1 MSEVFKVEGKV
12 SLDTS
17 DFHSSVDQVT
27 KEGKGLAE
35 NIGQQA
41 SGMQS
46 ALQNAFSFSLGNI
59 GADIAQKAAQL
70 AKEFVTES
78 ISVASSLQEVQNVVD
93 VTFGDAAGQIEQ
105 WAASA
110 RTEFGLTELQ
120 AKQFSSTM
128 GAMLKS
134 MGVTEDKVYD
144 MSTAMAGLAADIA
157 SFYDINFEDAFT
169 KIRSGISG
177 ETEPLKQLGI
187 NMSVANLEAYA
198 LANGITKTYES
209 MTQAEQATLRY
220 NYLMSVTADAQGDFA
235 RTSDSYANNLRTL
248 ETNIDSLKAS
258 LGEALLPTINSVVS
272 AINSLFEHNDT
283 MSDAADE
290 LANSFEENSASI
302 IKNQARANQL
312 IDTIARL
319 EEKEEMTAEETLQ
332 HKGAMDALLKIY
344 PSLATYV
351 DETTGKFSDSATAI
365 KEETAALAEN
375 LIQKAKI
382 AYFEERLT
390 TAAKNQAKAEAEYA
404 EAFAANVEAV
414 SVADEVSERLES
426 QAELFASMK
435 DVIANIFDLNGIDP
449 DTTLNLDMILDNLA
463 EGKSLLESFGNYADF
478 WILDE
483 GQVSFIESVAS
494 SYAKLNAEQKE
505 AAENERQTAVAFEEK
520 SKALETATS
529 KMEAETAAYEEYLG
543 VAAEAENVLN
553 DARDSLDG
561 TSMLLTDSVDCTEEF
576 TAALEELLEQ
586 GEDVQKMFDE
596 LEEYKLN
603 NFESIRK
610 QVEGVYG
617 AFDKADRVRKQSSK
631 KMLKNQESQIDYNER
646 FKKAYESLKENGA
659 SDDLMSQF
667 DYSADSLAQME
678 ALLKGGSEAIAS
690 ASENAA
696 TLKAQQ
702 AEIAGALSE
711 TALSVDTEFQAM
723 NEALTE
729 AQTAFEEAKTAIIE
743 SAANM
748 TVTIG
753 DQTTSAKELLEEVG
767 LAGDEVASSDWKPEI
782 KAQDK
787 ASTTISKI
795 KNALEKLTAEP
806 YTVVLNIVTNGAFPT
821 GTGHATGLDFV
832 PYDNYAARLH
842 RGEAVLT
849 KAEADNWRKGSNTN
863 SGLQPINVT
872 LNLNGVAQNPYEVAD
887 EVRNALELM
896 RWRT

>member
-12 SLDTS
+12 SLDAS
-17 DFHSSVDQVT
+17 EFHSSVDQVT

-59 GADIAQKAAQL
+59 GSDIAQKAAQL

-78 ISVASSLQEVQNVVD
+78 VSVASSLQEVQNVVD

-144 MSTAMAGLAADIA
+144 MSTAMAGLAADMA

-198 LANGITKTYES
+198 LANGISKTYES

-283 MSDAADE
+283 MSGAADE

-351 DETTGKFSDSATAI
+351 DETTGKFNASATAI

-404 EAFAANVEAV
+404 EAFAASMEAV
-414 SVADEVSERLES
+414 GVADEASERLES
-426 QAELFASMK
+426 QADLFASMK

-449 DTTLNLDMILDNLA
+449 DSLNLDMILDNLA
-463 EGKSLLESFGNYADF
+463 EGKSLFESLENYAALISF
-478 WILDE
+478 DE
-483 GQVSFIESVAS
+483 GQISFIEGIAS
-494 SYAKLNAEQKE
+494 SYAKLNKEQKE
-505 AAENERQTAVAFEEK
+505 AAENERQAAVVLEEK
-520 SKALETATS
+520 SKALETATNN
-529 KMEAETAAYEEYLG
+529 MEAETAAYEEYLG

-553 DARDSLDG
+553 TARDSLDG
-561 TSMLLTDSVDCTEEF
+561 TSTLLTDSVDCTEEF

-631 KMLKNQESQIDYNER
+631 KMLKNQEGQIDFNER
-646 FKKAYESLKENGA
+646 FKTVYQSLKESGA

-667 DYSADSLAQME
+667 DYSAESIGQME
-678 ALLKGGSEAIAS
+678 ALLKGGAEAIAS

-723 NEALTE
+723 NQALAE
-729 AQTAFEEAKTAIIE
+729 AQTAFEEAKTAIVE

-753 DQTTSAKELLEEVG
+753 EQTMSATDLLEEVG

-787 ASTTISKI
+787 ASSTISKI

-806 YTVVLNIVTNGAFPT
+806 YTVVLNIVTNGALP
-821 GTGHATGLDFV
+821 GGAPHATGLDFV
-832 PYDNYAARLH
+832 PYDDYAARLH

-849 KAEADNWRKGSNTN
+849 KAEADNWRKGEKTD

-872 LNLNGVAQNPYEVAD
+872 LNLTGIAQNPYEVAD